1 MNMIHISIHLD
12 YFDLGRLFAYSRQQ
26 LLDVIAKTASQ
37 HLSAVFGRYYQMVTC
52 IIYAMPL
59 LAILHTSILAEDSGY
74 FHLRVKTRRI
84 TKED

>member
-1 MNMIHISIHLD
+1 MIYISVNLD
-12 YFDLGRLFAYSRQQ
+12 YFNFRALLAYAYQQ
-26 LLDVIAKTASQ
+26 LLDVVAKTVSQ
-37 HLSAVFGRYYQMVTC
+37 YLSAVFGRYYQMVPC
-52 IIYAMPL
+52 IIYAMSL